1 MARKAIRVKKT
12 VKPRRTASE
21 TFLVNKK
28 YLGDEPEFD
37 PKHEVVFSEQARAY
51 NWYNV
56 MCDVEEAR
64 GYLEHYLTTKGRKA
78 DLKAF
83 KKVPNNYVPLTVC
96 WIARMLSRGAKLSD
110 RSIAFFESKFDEVV
124 NLSIEKEEP
133 SETVTAPVDKISIQ
147 DRIKEKI
154 SNTIGEIEGYVDQK
168 DELFDLYAYLQT
180 NNFPAKYASSISKY
194 YEPIAEE
201 MQLAVD
207 GEIEGYSSY
216 SKKQLKSLQH
226 FYNRLVD
233 EANRYGSVQKK
244 IRKTRAK
251 KPQSID
257 KKLKHFKYKTEDHQL
272 RLASIKPQDIIGA
285 QELWCFNVQN
295 KALSVYRAL
304 DRAGLDIKRSSIIK
318 FDEKTSITKR
328 IGRKTEDVID
338 KVLKGGKIVHRK
350 LMDDI
355 SSSASECNG
364 RINPNTILLRVI
376 KS

>member
-1 MARKAIRVKKT
+1 MARKSLKVRKVT
-12 VKPRRTASE
+12 KPRKTASE
-21 TFLVNKK
+21 TFLINKK

-37 PKHEVVFSEQARAY
+37 PKKTVEPSEQTRAY

-56 MCDVEEAR
+56 MCDIEEAR
-64 GYLEHYLTTKGRKA
+64 DYLETYLKLKNRNN
-78 DLKAF
+78 DLKAL
-83 KKVPNNYVPLTVC
+83 KRVPNNYLPLTIC
-96 WIARMLSRGAKLSD
+96 WIARMLSRGAKLPD
-110 RSIAFFESKFDEVV
+110 KSIEFFESKFDEIV
-124 NLSIEKEEP
+124 NLSLEKEEP
-133 SETVTAPVDKISIQ
+133 QEKKEPVDKITIQ

-154 SNTIGEIEGYVDQK
+154 SNTIGEIEGFVDQK

-180 NNFPAKYASSISKY
+180 NNFPAKYATSIAKY
-194 YEPIAEE
+194 YEPIVEE

-244 IRKTRAK
+244 VRKTRSK

-257 KKLKHFKYKTEDHQL
+257 KKLKHFKYKVEDQQL
-272 RLASIKPQDIIGA
+272 RLASIKPQDIVGA

-295 KALSVYRAL
+295 KTLSVYRAL
-304 DRAGLDIKRSSIIK
+304 DRAGLDIKRSAITK
-318 FDEKTSITKR
+318 FDEKNSISKR
-328 IGRKTEDVID
+328 IGRKTEEVID
-338 KVLKGGKIVHRK
+338 KVLKGGKIIHRK

-355 SSSASECNG
+355 SSAPSECNG